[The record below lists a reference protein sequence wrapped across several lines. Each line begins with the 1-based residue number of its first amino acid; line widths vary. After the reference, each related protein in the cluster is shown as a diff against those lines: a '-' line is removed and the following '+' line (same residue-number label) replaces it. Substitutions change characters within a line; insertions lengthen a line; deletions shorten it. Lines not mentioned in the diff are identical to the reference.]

1 MSRQKAQK
9 ILVETSKTKYEEIY
23 NTFQLAT
30 TIDSSSEIIF
40 EGWLSKQA
48 TLNWNDRYF
57 ILRPW
62 MLYYYTKKENDSG
75 AVDYDLHLDEQ
86 NEDETI
92 NELKKDSIT
101 EAAHGIIPIYPN
113 TIIQHSS
120 EPKQR
125 RQTFFNRPSSP
136 IPTSTNPGKRSRS
149 NSGKDTINLQT
160 QSEKNIPLSSSPNT
174 PSSSPPTTPN
184 IKRKSAIFEEP
195 IQQQYMKIT
204 TKDSSG
210 STKYYYFK
218 HKDPDVLDSWI
229 KILQTLVTKSR
240 TRKKRELVIGSNFLL
255 KKKKITTEKEAKS

>member
-1 MSRQKAQK
+1 MSRQKSQK
-9 ILVETSKTKYEEIY
+9 ILIETSKMNFEEIY

-62 MLYYYTKKENDSG
+62 MLYYYTKKENDST
-75 AVDYDLHLDEQ
+75 AVDYDLYLDDQ
-86 NEDETI
+86 NDEETI

-120 EPKQR
+120 EPRQR

-136 IPTSTNPGKRSRS
+136 IPTPNPGKRQRS
-149 NSGKDTINLQT
+149 NSGKDTIT
-160 QSEKNIPLSSSPNT
+160 IQSEKNIPLSSSPNT
-174 PSSSPPTTPN
+174 PSGSPPTTPN
-184 IKRKSAIFEEP
+184 IKRKSFIFEDP

-240 TRKKRELVIGSNFLL
+240 TRKKRELVIGSKFPL
-255 KKKKITTEKEAKS
+255 KKKKTTAGKAVKS